1 MTLLFELSLH
11 IFNDKQSLAQAVADE
26 LAESAKDGGT
36 IALAGGETPKPAYQL
51 LAQKTLPWH
60 KLEFFATDER
70 CVSSDDPRSNEKML
84 RDILGAQAKVL
95 TLKENTP
102 APKADTAL
110 LGMGADGHIAS
121 LFPGAMPETDETL
134 IRRVSPQS
142 MPEERLTLP
151 LTFFTEVRRL
161 LIMTTGKEK
170 WQVLLS
176 AAENEESALPVAALL
191 KTRKKDTEVFHA
203 P

>member
-51 LAQKTLPWH
+51 LAQKDLPWH

-70 CVSSDDPRSNEKML
+70 CVPPDDPRSNEKML
-84 RDILGAQAKVL
+84 RDILGAKAQVL

-102 APKADTAL
+102 APKAGVAL

-121 LFPGAMPETDETL
+121 LFPGAMPDEKETL
-134 IRRVSPQS
+134 IRRTTPPS

-151 LTFFTEVRRL
+151 LHSFAEVRRL
-161 LIMTTGKEK
+161 LLMTTGKEK
-170 WQVLLS
+170 WQTFQ
-176 AAENEESALPVAALL
+176 AAANGETPHLPIAALF
-191 KTRKKDTEVFHA
+191 KARKRIVEVFHA